1 MANNKSQKLVFRGKT
16 SYAKILG
23 DPVLNY
29 SKDGKEWKM
38 DVVIDDSVEKE
49 MKAAGVGDRVKSKK
63 EYLDGRKY
71 VTFKQAEY
79 RRDGETK
86 NDPITVVDILGDDW
100 NQKTLLGNE
109 SDVEITA
116 AAVDYGP
123 GKKPGFYIRKVRV
136 LKLVPYN
143 GEAVSEINPDDPFF
157 AEAEAAK
164 ARKAQ
169 EDAAFKKDFGL
180 EEPEDLPD
188 AEETL

>member
-123 GKKPGFYIRKVRV
+123 GK
-136 LKLVPYN
+136 
-143 GEAVSEINPDDPFF
+143 
-157 AEAEAAK
+157 
-164 ARKAQ
+164 
-169 EDAAFKKDFGL
+169 
-180 EEPEDLPD
+180 
-188 AEETL
+188 